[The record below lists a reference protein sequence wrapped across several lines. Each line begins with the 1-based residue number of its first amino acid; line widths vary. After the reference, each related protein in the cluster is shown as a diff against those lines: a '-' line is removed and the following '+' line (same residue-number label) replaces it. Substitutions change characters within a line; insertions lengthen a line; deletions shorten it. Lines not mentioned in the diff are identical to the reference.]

1 MAEASIDEINASYSK
16 LAGESQLVI
25 LLNTANG
32 IKGVSK
38 KLASLQDVK
47 RIMRGTFI
55 IPEVTEVHNDILQFQ
70 STAAFMKTREIPNIS
85 KKTED
90 IYSELVYSIV
100 AFRFK
105 NPTAQ
110 QKKYVERMIKRTTG
124 VRLRPGVVIF
134 PILKSKQQR
143 KIIGTEED
151 RVLLTSSEFFRK
163 LRKKGA
169 DVYRWSRLRTTT
181 AESSAHIKEAI
192 EHTLQRDLTTLE
204 ERIRKL
210 RERCKETDVEV
221 AKLKKAYSVLSRR
234 FRELKGKWMVAKKIW
249 YYDGEKPLKRTY
261 NMLISTRRIIS
272 AL

>member
-1 MAEASIDEINASYSK
+1 MTEVSIDEINDSYSK
-16 LAGESQLVI
+16 LVGESRLVI

-47 RIMRGTFI
+47 RIMKGTFI
-55 IPEVTEVHNDILQFQ
+55 IPEITDTLSDILQFQ
-70 STAAFMKTREIPNIS
+70 PTASFMKTREIPHIS

-110 QKKYVERMIKRTTG
+110 QKKYVERLIKRTTG

-143 KIIGTEED
+143 KIIGPEEE

-163 LRKKGA
+163 LGKKGVE
-169 DVYRWSRLRTTT
+169 VYRWSRLRTAT
-181 AESSAHIKEAI
+181 AESSAHIREAI

-210 RERCKETDVEV
+210 RERCKEADVEV
-221 AKLKKAYSVLSRR
+221 AQLKRSYSVLSRR
-234 FRELKGKWMVAKKIW
+234 FRKLKGKWMVAKKIW
-249 YYDGEKPLKRTY
+249 YYDTERPLKRTY

>member
-1 MAEASIDEINASYSK
+1 MTEVSIDEINDSYSK
-16 LAGESQLVI
+16 LIGESQLVI
-25 LLNTANG
+25 LLNTTNG
-32 IKGVSK
+32 IKSVSK
-38 KLASLQDVK
+38 KLVSLQGVK
-47 RIMRGTFI
+47 RIMKGTFI
-55 IPEVTEVHNDILQFQ
+55 LPEITDTHIEILQSQPTVSFI
-70 STAAFMKTREIPNIS
+70 KTREIPNIT

-110 QKKYVERMIKRTTG
+110 QKKYVERLIKRTTG

-134 PILKSKQQR
+134 PIFKSKQQR
-143 KIIGTEED
+143 KIIGTEEE

-163 LRKKGA
+163 LSKKGV

-181 AESSAHIKEAI
+181 AESSTHIKDAI
-192 EHTLQRDLTTLE
+192 ERTLQRDLTTLE

-210 RERCKETDVEV
+210 RERCKDTDVEV
-221 AKLKKAYSVLSRR
+221 AQLKKNYSVLSRR
-234 FRELKGKWMVAKKIW
+234 FRDLKGKWMVAKKIW
-249 YYDGEKPLKRTY
+249 YYDSEKALKRTY
-261 NMLISTRRIIS
+261 NMLISTRSMIR